1 VSPKPVCMRDVLSEL
16 CHRWGIERKV
26 KEYSA
31 LSQWSQIVGEKIAE
45 KAKPIGI
52 ERGKLFVQ
60 VDSSSWRNELTF
72 LKREIKDKMNRAVGS
87 PVIKDI
93 IFSGQKGAKRAR

>member
-1 VSPKPVCMRDVLSEL
+1 MSPKPVCMCDVISEL

-31 LSQWSQIVGEKIAE
+31 LAQWSQIVGKKIAE

-52 ERGKLFVQ
+52 ERGKLFVE
-60 VDSSSWRNELTF
+60 VDSSAWRNELSF
-72 LKREIKDKMNRAVGS
+72 MKNEIKDKMNRAVGS

-93 IFSGQKGAKRAR
+93 IFSGQKGAKQAR